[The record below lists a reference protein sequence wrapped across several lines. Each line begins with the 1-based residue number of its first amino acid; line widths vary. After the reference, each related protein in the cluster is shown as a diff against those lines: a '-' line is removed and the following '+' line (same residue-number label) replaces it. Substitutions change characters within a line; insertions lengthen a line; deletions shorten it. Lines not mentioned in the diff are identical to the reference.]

1 MVNEEI
7 KNRIRIAIAAWA
19 YEYANDPIMSDSDYD
34 ELSRKIDLSKKTGNE
49 LMDKF
54 FEESFHPD
62 TGMWIHEHP
71 ELDKLQALYEKYYK
85 REGFIG

>member
-7 KNRIRIAIAAWA
+7 RNRIRIAIAAWA
-19 YEYANDPIMSDSDYD
+19 YEYMDDPIMDDFEYD

-54 FEESFHPD
+54 FEEEFHPD
-62 TGMWIHEHP
+62 TGMWIHRHP
-71 ELDKLQALYEKYYK
+71 QKDKLKILYEKYYK
-85 REGFIG
+85 GYIG